1 MRCFAGLAPLLL
13 LAASSAAQ
21 TPDSLA
27 ADSLRNAPEALPLRL
42 GWVDTPFVPDVQMT
56 ANVAYLFLNDVD
68 VRLDRDTRLS
78 LHASLPFL
86 ALRGVSAMLGR
97 GEDETQDFGAAVEV
111 HRTVFRTNAVQA
123 SAMFG
128 AATGVTGVTDVFDGR
143 TLFFTRASAIPTR
156 LRGRVAVG
164 GGTPSASWAMGVGGA
179 VSKERSSAYVFVGRD
194 VRLGGRW
201 HLAADLAA
209 IPWSDSVYAD
219 WDPITYRSRYTKRRY
234 LTLPFSAVVRHVRP
248 SRGGHEVLRFGVLGQ
263 SASRSDTIHLGFPFG
278 AVSYV
283 LVPYFAIEFPVGG

>member
-1 MRCFAGLAPLLL
+1 M
-13 LAASSAAQ
+13 
-21 TPDSLA
+21 
-27 ADSLRNAPEALPLRL
+27 PLRL
-42 GWVDTPFVPDVQMT
+42 GWVDTPFVPDVRVT

-86 ALRGVSAMLGR
+86 ALRGVSTLLGR

-111 HRTVFRTNAVQA
+111 HRTVFRTNAMQA
-123 SAMFG
+123 SAMLG
-128 AATGVTGVTDVFDGR
+128 VATGVTGATDVFDGR
-143 TLFFTRASAIPTR
+143 SLFFTRASAIPTR

-164 GGTPSASWAMGVGGA
+164 GGTPNASWTVGAGGA
-179 VSKERSSAYVFVGRD
+179 VGKERTSTYVFAGQD

-201 HLAADLAA
+201 HLAADLAV
-209 IPWSDSVYAD
+209 IPWSDSVYAG
-219 WDPITYRSRYTKRRY
+219 WDSQTYRSHYTERRY

-248 SRGGHEVLRFGVLGQ
+248 SQGGHEVLRFGVLGQ
-263 SASRSDTIHLGFPFG
+263 TASRSDAIHLGFPFG

-283 LVPYFAIEFPVGG
+283 LVPYFAIEFPVGH